1 MTVAVLTVIVAV
13 LVVVTAVGLA
23 VSEVS
28 VGPQLRSTPND
39 AEPACGMVSGGTWL
53 LFLSLYQI

>member
-1 MTVAVLTVIVAV
+1 MLIVTVAV

-28 VGPQLRSTPND
+28 VGPQLRPNPND
-39 AEPACGMVSGGTWL
+39 AEPACGMASGETWL
-53 LFLSLYQI
+53 LSVSLYQE